1 MRIVLD
7 ANVVV
12 AAFAARGL
20 CESLF
25 EFCFGSHEIL
35 LSEPLLNEIRRNLAK
50 KVKLGRPTVSG
61 IERLLREN
69 GSVLEPATV
78 PTDACR
84 DADDLHVSGLAKAGK
99 ADYLVTG
106 DGDLLAL
113 NHYGRCRIVAPRQFW
128 SLVQR
133 QPPIPNP

>member
-25 EFCFGSHEIL
+25 EFCLGSHEIL
-35 LSEPLLNEIRRNLAK
+35 LSDGLLKEIRRNLAK
-50 KVKLGRPTVSG
+50 KVKLDRRTIAE

-69 GSVLEPATV
+69 GAILEPAAV
-78 PTDACR
+78 ADDVCR
-84 DADDLHVSGLAKAGK
+84 DADDLHVLGLAKTGRAN
-99 ADYLVTG
+99 YLVTG
-106 DGDLLAL
+106 DDDLLTL
-113 NHYGRCRIVAPRQFW
+113 KRFGRCRIVTPRQFW
-128 SLVQR
+128 SLMHR
-133 QPPIPNP
+133 K

>member
-1 MRIVLD
+1 MKIVLD

-25 EFCFGSHEIL
+25 ELCLGSHEIL
-35 LSEPLLNEIRRNLAK
+35 LSEPLLDEIRRNLTK
-50 KVKLGRPTVSG
+50 KVKLQRQTAVG

-69 GSVLEPATV
+69 GSLLEPAAV
-78 PTDACR
+78 AADACR
-84 DADDLHVSGLAKAGK
+84 DADDLHVLGLAKTGK

-106 DGDLLAL
+106 DDDLLVL
-113 NHYGRCRIVAPRQFW
+113 NRFGRCRIVTPRQFW
-128 SLVQR
+128 SLMHR
-133 QPPIPNP
+133 

>member
-25 EFCFGSHEIL
+25 ELCLGNHEIL
-35 LSEPLLNEIRRNLAK
+35 LSEPLLAEIRRNLAK
-50 KVKLGRPTVSG
+50 KVKLGRQTTVS

-69 GSVLEPATV
+69 GSLLEPAAV
-78 PTDACR
+78 AANACR
-84 DADDLHVSGLAKAGK
+84 DADDLHILGLAKTGK

-106 DGDLLAL
+106 DDDLLAL
-113 NHYGRCRIVAPRQFW
+113 EHFEQCRIVTPRQFW
-128 SLVQR
+128 SLMHR
-133 QPPIPNP
+133 

>member
-25 EFCFGSHEIL
+25 EFCLGSHEIL
-35 LSEPLLNEIRRNLAK
+35 LSEPLLDEIRRNLAK
-50 KVKLGRPTVSG
+50 KVKLERQTVAG

-69 GSVLEPATV
+69 GSLLEPSAV
-78 PTDACR
+78 ATDACR
-84 DADDLHVSGLAKAGK
+84 DADDLHILGLAKIGK

-106 DGDLLAL
+106 DDDLLVL
-113 NHYGRCRIVAPRQFW
+113 SRFGRCRIVTPRQFW
-128 SLVQR
+128 SLMHR
-133 QPPIPNP
+133 Q

>member
-25 EFCFGSHEIL
+25 ELCLGSHEIL
-35 LSEPLLNEIRRNLAK
+35 LSEPLLDEIRRNLTK
-50 KVKLGRPTVSG
+50 KVKLQRQTAVG

-69 GSVLEPATV
+69 GSLLEPAAV
-78 PTDACR
+78 ADDACR
-84 DADDLHVSGLAKAGK
+84 DAGDLHILGLARSGK

-106 DGDLLAL
+106 DDDLLVL
-113 NHYGRCRIVAPRQFW
+113 NRFGRCRIVTPRQFW
-128 SLVQR
+128 SLKHR
-133 QPPIPNP
+133 

>member
-25 EFCFGSHEIL
+25 EFCLGSHEIL
-35 LSEPLLNEIRRNLAK
+35 LSEPLLEEIRRNLAK
-50 KVKLGRPTVSG
+50 KVKLAQPTVAG

-69 GSVLEPATV
+69 GLLLEPVAIAA
-78 PTDACR
+78 DACR
-84 DADDLHVSGLAKAGK
+84 DADDLHVLGLAKAGK
-99 ADYLVTG
+99 ADFIVTG
-106 DGDLLAL
+106 DDDLLAL
-113 NHYGRCRIVAPRQFW
+113 NHYGRCRIVTPRQFW
-128 SLVQR
+128 SFMHR
-133 QPPIPNP
+133 Q

>member
-25 EFCFGSHEIL
+25 EFCLASHEML
-35 LSEPLLNEIRRNLAK
+35 WSEPLLDEVRRNLAK
-50 KVKLGRPTVSG
+50 KVKLPRQTVAG
-61 IERLLREN
+61 IERLLRET
-69 GSVLEPATV
+69 GSLLAPAEV
-78 PTDACR
+78 AADACR
-84 DADDLHVSGLAKAGK
+84 DADDLHVLGLVKTGT

-106 DGDLLAL
+106 DDDLLAIE
-113 NHYGRCRIVAPRQFW
+113 HFEECRIVTPRQFW
-128 SLVQR
+128 SLMQR
-133 QPPIPNP
+133 P

>member
-25 EFCFGSHEIL
+25 ELCLGSHEIL
-35 LSEPLLNEIRRNLAK
+35 LSEPLLDEIRRNLTK
-50 KVKLGRPTVSG
+50 KVKLQRQTAVG

-69 GSVLEPATV
+69 GSLLEPAAV
-78 PTDACR
+78 AADACR
-84 DADDLHVSGLAKAGK
+84 DAGDLHVLGLAQTGK
-99 ADYLVTG
+99 ADYLITG
-106 DGDLLAL
+106 DDDLLAL
-113 NHYGRCRIVAPRQFW
+113 NHFGRCRIVTPRQFW
-128 SLVQR
+128 SLMHR
-133 QPPIPNP
+133 Q

>member
-25 EFCFGSHEIL
+25 ELCLGNHEIL
-35 LSEPLLNEIRRNLAK
+35 FSEPLLDEIRRNLTK
-50 KVKLGRPTVSG
+50 KVKLQRQTAVG

-69 GSVLEPATV
+69 GSLLEPAAV
-78 PTDACR
+78 ADDACR
-84 DADDLHVSGLAKAGK
+84 DANDRHILGLAKTGR
-99 ADYLVTG
+99 ADYLITG
-106 DGDLLAL
+106 DDDLLVL
-113 NHYGRCRIVAPRQFW
+113 KRFGRCRIVTPRQFW
-128 SLVQR
+128 SLMHR
-133 QPPIPNP
+133 R

>member
-25 EFCFGSHEIL
+25 ELCLGSHEIL
-35 LSEPLLNEIRRNLAK
+35 LSEPLLDEIRRNLTK
-50 KVKLGRPTVSG
+50 KVKLERQTAVG

-69 GSVLEPATV
+69 GSLLEPAEV
-78 PTDACR
+78 ATDACR
-84 DADDLHVSGLAKAGK
+84 DADDLHVLGLAKAGK
-99 ADYLVTG
+99 ADYIVTG
-106 DGDLLAL
+106 DDELLVL
-113 NHYGRCRIVAPRQFW
+113 RHFGRCQIVNPRQFW
-128 SLVQR
+128 SLMR
-133 QPPIPNP
+133 TK

>member
-25 EFCFGSHEIL
+25 ELCLGSHEIL
-35 LSEPLLNEIRRNLAK
+35 FSEPLLDEIRRNLTK
-50 KVKLGRPTVSG
+50 KVKLQRQTAAG

-69 GSVLEPATV
+69 GSLLEPDAV
-78 PTDACR
+78 AANACR
-84 DADDLHVSGLAKAGK
+84 DADDLHILGLAKTGN

-106 DGDLLAL
+106 DDDLLVL
-113 NHYGRCRIVAPRQFW
+113 NHFGRCRIVTPRQFW
-128 SLVQR
+128 SLMR
-133 QPPIPNP
+133 QQL